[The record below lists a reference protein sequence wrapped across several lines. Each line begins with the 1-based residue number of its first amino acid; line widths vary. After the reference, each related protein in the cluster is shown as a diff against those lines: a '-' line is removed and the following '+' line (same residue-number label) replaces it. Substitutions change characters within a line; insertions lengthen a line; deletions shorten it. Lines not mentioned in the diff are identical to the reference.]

1 MLKKGEKALVRVMST
16 QTMQTVVSINSRCV
30 RGVLVRLEM
39 QHFFNRVICYPVS
52 M

>member
-16 QTMQTVVSINSRCV
+16 QTTQTVVSINSRCV
-30 RGVLVRLEM
+30 RAVLVRLEM
-39 QHFFNRVICYPVS
+39 QHFFVSVICHSVS